1 LAKSYYIYISYRYSF
16 NQIHYEMII
25 QYQVVGSTK
34 SKFVSQRNVKLEE
47 RKYLAL
53 GALSMELRKVLDF

>member
-1 LAKSYYIYISYRYSF
+1 
-16 NQIHYEMII
+16 MII